1 MKAKNI
7 FILSLVCL
15 LSLAVLSGIVI
26 YSFQLQELADSSD
39 ISESPVSPDTKDSA
53 NSLDSSNTTD
63 TTDATDQADTSGS
76 VDSSNSPDATD
87 QPDTSDSVDNPDA
100 ADTTDPHDLPDASV
114 TSDSKDS
121 YVDTGT
127 QDHYDKAPII
137 LAFAGDINFDE
148 DSKPVARYDA
158 ENNGILGCLSP
169 ELVKEMNSADI
180 MMLNNE
186 FAYSLRGT
194 ETPDKS
200 YTFRADP
207 KRVDILKEMG
217 VDIVSLANN
226 HTLDFGMDALYDTFT
241 TLEGAEIDYVGAGI
255 NLDRAKSAVYYTLG
269 DMKIAY
275 LAASRVV
282 FAMDWYANDTRAG
295 MIGTYDPTLLL
306 AEIKEAEK
314 NSDFVVVYV
323 HWGVERT
330 NYPVDYQKS
339 LARQYIDAGA
349 DAVIG
354 CHPHVMQGLE
364 YYNGKPIAYS
374 LGNYWFNNS
383 TRETALLK
391 LYLNP
396 DGSTQ
401 VQLLPAMSK
410 GTFTYLV
417 QEKEERDSYFEFME
431 EISYEVEFDEDGYAI
446 SK

>member
-1 MKAKNI
+1 MKSKNI
-7 FILSLVCL
+7 FVISLLCL
-15 LSLAVLSGIVI
+15 LSLVILSGIVI
-26 YSFQLQELADSSD
+26 YSFRMQELADSKD
-39 ISESPVSPDTKDSA
+39 IIESPDSPDTKSSA
-53 NSLDSSNTTD
+53 NSIDSTNTTD
-63 TTDATDQADTSGS
+63 NTNTPDTNDLPDTSNS
-76 VDSSNSPDATD
+76 VDSSNTPDSND
-87 QPDTSDSVDNPDA
+87 LPDTSSSVDSSSTPDA
-100 ADTTDPHDLPDASV
+100 ADIT
-114 TSDSKDS
+114 DSKDS
-121 YVDTGT
+121 NVDTIT
-127 QDHYDKAPII
+127 QDRNDKSPII

-169 ELVKEMNSADI
+169 ELIDEMNRADI

-194 ETPDKS
+194 ETPNKS

-241 TLEGAEIDYVGAGI
+241 TLENAEIDYVGAGI

-323 HWGVERT
+323 HWGVEKT
-330 NYPVDYQKS
+330 NYPVDYQRT

-354 CHPHVMQGLE
+354 CHPHVMQGFE

-383 TRETALLK
+383 TRETALMK
-391 LYLNP
+391 LYIDS
-396 DGSTQ
+396 DGSTK
-401 VQLLPAMSK
+401 VQLVPAMSK
-410 GTFTYLV
+410 GTFTYLL
-417 QEKEERDSYFEFME
+417 QEKEERDTYFEFME